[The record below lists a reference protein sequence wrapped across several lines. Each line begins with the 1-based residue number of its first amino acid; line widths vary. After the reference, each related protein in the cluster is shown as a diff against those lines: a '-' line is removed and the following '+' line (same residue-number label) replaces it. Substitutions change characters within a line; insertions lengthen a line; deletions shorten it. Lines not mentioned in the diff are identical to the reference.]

1 MIHYPLPDC
10 DVCKQTPGI
19 MKKDGRWI
27 ECVCILKQR
36 AQEYLT
42 PAYATARYIKKLNVS
57 KLEGKN
63 ILVDSDEPSSFK
75 ALVKSFLLNT
85 GMQYPHITCTG
96 HEVLQRYLRNKDER
110 GFDELSTVPLL
121 IFYLVLDP
129 YSKRYGDMITSIL
142 ENRKLKKL
150 STIMYSSF
158 PIKSKTFLDR
168 YTSLLSGFLQ
178 DNFTPMRTGK

>member
-1 MIHYPLPDC
+1 MIHYPNPDC
-10 DVCKQTPGI
+10 EVCKHNPGA
-19 MKKDGRWI
+19 MKKEGRWV

-42 PAYATARYIKKLNVS
+42 PAYATAKYIKKLNVS

-85 GMQYPHITCTG
+85 GMQYAHITCTG
-96 HEVLQRYLRNKDER
+96 HEVLQRYLRNKDE
-110 GFDELSTVPLL
+110 GGYDALSEIPLL

-129 YSKRYGDMITSIL
+129 YSRRYGDMIASIL
-142 ENRKLKKL
+142 ENRKLRGL
-150 STIMYSSF
+150 PTLVYSSF

-168 YTSLLSGFLQ
+168 YTSLLSDFLQ
-178 DNFTPMRTGK
+178 DNFIPMRTGK